1 MQMNELNSLL
11 DYDHI
16 RKRQDFSVSAFL
28 TFDDVQ
34 VPIVITACDNIIS
47 SQEELNHIK
56 DDGLTHIETTACL
69 SHSATTY
76 GFFAKRNDLRGGRR
90 LARGKNLDTVSE
102 FM

>member
-47 SQEELNHIK
+47 SQMI
-56 DDGLTHIETTACL
+56 
-69 SHSATTY
+69 S
-76 GFFAKRNDLRGGRR
+76 
-90 LARGKNLDTVSE
+90 
-102 FM
+102 